1 MKSSISRR
9 LRGYS
14 LRGSEPGRDC
24 RIKMRWLYAYNKTAT
39 TAATMLLIAMMF
51 AAFPSYGQQ
60 VKPSNSGYAPV
71 NGIKVY
77 YEVYGEGRPI
87 VLLHGAFYTID
98 MNWGQLIP
106 GLSKTRKVIAIEM
119 QGHGHTPFSDR
130 KLSITALASDVEG
143 LMDYLKIDSADV
155 AGFSMGGSVAYQFAV
170 QSPKRLR
177 KLVIISSTYKS
188 SGWLPA
194 VNSGL
199 KNLKP
204 ELFDNTPLKAAY
216 DAVAPDKTKWRKFLE
231 QMFAF
236 AGEPFNVGDSN
247 ISKIAAPVLI
257 ISGDNDG
264 LDKIELMKT
273 YQLLGGGVSADLQ
286 AMPASQLAIV
296 PSQGHVSLM
305 MQTATILN
313 YLDSFLK

>member
-1 MKSSISRR
+1 LLKTKGQLTGGFVLAINLILNSVMKDFLKTHDL
-9 LRGYS
+9 LRA
-14 LRGSEPGRDC
+14 
-24 RIKMRWLYAYNKTAT
+24 I
-39 TAATMLLIAMMF
+39 LLIAVVSI
-51 AAFPSYGQQ
+51 AYSSNGQQ

-77 YEVYGEGRPI
+77 YEVYGEGRPL
-87 VLLHGAFYTID
+87 VLLHGAFYTIE

-106 GLSKTRKVIAIEM
+106 ELSKTRKVVAIEM

-130 KLSITALASDVEG
+130 ELSITALASDVEKV
-143 LMDYLKIDSADV
+143 MDYLKIDSADV

-177 KLVIISSTYKS
+177 RLVIISSTYKT
-188 SGWLPA
+188 SGWLPI
-194 VNSGL
+194 VNGGF
-199 KNLKP
+199 KDFKP
-204 ELFDNTPLKAAY
+204 EFFDNTPIKVAY
-216 DAVAPDKTKWRKFLE
+216 DAVAPDKTKWRKYLE

-236 AGEPFNVGDSN
+236 AKVPFNVGDSN
-247 ISKIAAPVLI
+247 ISKITAPVLI

-264 LDKIELMKT
+264 LDKVELMKT

-286 AMPASQLAIV
+286 PMPKSQLAIV

-305 MQTATILN
+305 MQTTTILN
-313 YLDSFLK
+313 YLNSFLK